1 MQEAGD
7 SVDTDRGRWNAAV
20 AVGDEKTGPREER
33 YAEYSIILAGETD
46 AVSVEMRATTRYT
59 SFKLLHRA
67 AKLSLGAAVRPLS
80 VVRYGDCLRNRLRVA
95 ERRAP
100 QLNAWLNALLLQ
112 PRGRLLVRSFM
123 QFDVVAQRNLRPAP
137 RAAPT
142 PVVTAPPP
150 MVAATPSAAAAA
162 APVAAAAPP
171 PAADADAYATDE
183 GDAPPPAE
191 EAAPRAADIFASAS
205 EDAAR
210 PSEADVAAANAAEDL
225 FAVATWRSRE
235 EFKEELDHK
244 LFGQERTKRQ
254 LIDLLVVQQQRPAVG
269 VTTNHFIIQGSPGV
283 GKTTL
288 GRFITTNLAR
298 HGVIKRDHME
308 QATGTSLTGEHVGT
322 TKVKVEEALAKA
334 KGGVL
339 LIDEAYTL
347 ADNQYGK
354 EAVAVLLDRMTA
366 PGDPLVI
373 LAGYPEKMQR
383 FLDVNQGLRRRIG
396 TTLTLDDYSTAEL
409 AEMFW
414 LRTTPG
420 TVWFDATRNPHGLA
434 RAPRGWQLDERVTK
448 MEVGL
453 FFARAFPLKE
463 YNSTK
468 NGSLVHGVAG
478 LSYHALAECAA
489 ANARQTAH
497 EEARGTVDGYVFQAE
512 HLEEATKQ
520 SRRVARRAI
529 CDELRGLGDRE
540 LRTGAEARSES
551 EIAAERARLQAQLD
565 TLDFRAAVGAAGV
578 RASEPAGGGGA
589 KQRAFYA
596 VTAHDFDGNRYEA
609 RGGRSWSEFVQLQ
622 KDLRPYLGERTPAL
636 SDTANKFDSAAERAA
651 QRVKTL
657 DAWLAEVL
665 RSFARGPP
673 EEAPPRGE
681 NIQHVLEVLPLQR
694 FLGMLD
700 DRLTR

>member
-1 MQEAGD
+1 M
-7 SVDTDRGRWNAAV
+7 AV
-20 AVGDEKTGPREER
+20 A
-33 YAEYSIILAGETD
+33 
-46 AVSVEMRATTRYT
+46 
-59 SFKLLHRA
+59 
-67 AKLSLGAAVRPLS
+67 
-80 VVRYGDCLRNRLRVA
+80 
-95 ERRAP
+95 
-100 QLNAWLNALLLQ
+100 
-112 PRGRLLVRSFM
+112 
-123 QFDVVAQRNLRPAP
+123 
-137 RAAPT
+137 
-142 PVVTAPPP
+142 
-150 MVAATPSAAAAA
+150 
-162 APVAAAAPP
+162 
-171 PAADADAYATDE
+171 
-183 GDAPPPAE
+183 
-191 EAAPRAADIFASAS
+191 
-205 EDAAR
+205 
-210 PSEADVAAANAAEDL
+210 
-225 FAVATWRSRE
+225 RE

-420 TVWFDATRNPHGLA
+420 TVWFDATRNLRGLA
-434 RAPRGWQLDERVTK
+434 RAARLATRRARDQDGGRPLLRARLPAQRVQFDQEWLTRPRRRWPLVPRSRRVRGGERAADS
-448 MEVGL
+448 
-453 FFARAFPLKE
+453 AR
-463 YNSTK
+463 
-468 NGSLVHGVAG
+468 GG
-478 LSYHALAECAA
+478 AA
-489 ANARQTAH
+489 APS
-497 EEARGTVDGYVFQAE
+497 TV
-512 HLEEATKQ
+512 TSSRRSTSKRRRSK

-551 EIAAERARLQAQLD
+551 EITAERTRLQAQLD
-565 TLDFRAAVGAAGV
+565 TLDFRAAVGAAV
-578 RASEPAGGGGA
+578 CARAS
-589 KQRAFYA
+589 R
-596 VTAHDFDGNRYEA
+596 
-609 RGGRSWSEFVQLQ
+609 
-622 KDLRPYLGERTPAL
+622 
-636 SDTANKFDSAAERAA
+636 RAA
-651 QRVKTL
+651 AARSSAHSTL
-657 DAWLAEVL
+657 
-665 RSFARGPP
+665 
-673 EEAPPRGE
+673 
-681 NIQHVLEVLPLQR
+681 
-694 FLGMLD
+694 
-700 DRLTR
+700 